1 MKIQNVNTL
10 QMDHIARNEVE
21 IVSSGSD
28 EILFQRSLTQE
39 SEAAY
44 MKRINQIVGDI
55 TRQGEIVAKRA
66 DMGELQKYRGM
77 VTALINETVSNGYA
91 FKKSGGMNSRG
102 RSKVFAVIK
111 KINDKLDQM
120 TKKVL
125 DEQKDNINLLDD
137 VDDIRGLLVDMYM

>member
-10 QMDHIARNEVE
+10 QMDHVLRNEVE
-21 IVSSGSD
+21 IIPNESE
-28 EILFQRSLTQE
+28 EIIFQRSLSKEKE
-39 SEAAY
+39 SVY
-44 MKRINQIVGDI
+44 MQRIYQLVGDI
-55 TRQGEIVAKRA
+55 TKQGEIVAKKA

-77 VTALINETVSNGYA
+77 VTALINETVSNGFA

-102 RSKVFAVIK
+102 RSKVFAVVK
-111 KINDKLDQM
+111 KINDKLDEM

-125 DEQKDNINLLDD
+125 QEQKDNINLLDD